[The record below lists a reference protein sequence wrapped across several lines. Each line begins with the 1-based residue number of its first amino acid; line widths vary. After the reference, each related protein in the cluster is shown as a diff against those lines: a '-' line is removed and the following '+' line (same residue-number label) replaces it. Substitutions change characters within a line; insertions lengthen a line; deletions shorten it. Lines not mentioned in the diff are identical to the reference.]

1 MLNLEEDQVPFVRRK
16 TGGGTVYHDLG
27 KILSCRIVKLSFSYF
42 F

>member
-27 KILSCRIVKLSFSYF
+27 IKKNPL
-42 F
+42 

>member
-27 KILSCRIVKLSFSYF
+27 KIVFCVLKDYVLNLFY
-42 F
+42 